1 MSWEVFQTRRF
12 SRQYKKLYDNTA
24 ADVDSAV
31 DEVKKN
37 PEIGERKKG
46 DLAALRVF
54 KFHSKGQVYLLGY
67 TLDDGVRLIYLEAVG
82 PHENFYRDLKV
93 K

>member
-1 MSWEVFQTRRF
+1 MTWAVEQTRRF

-31 DEVKKN
+31 DEVRQS

-54 KFHSKGQVYLLGY
+54 KFRSGGQLYLLGY
-67 TLDDGVRLIYLEAVG
+67 TLDEAVRLIYLEAVG
-82 PHENFYRDLKV
+82 PHENFYRDLKR
-93 K
+93 

>member
-1 MSWEVFQTRRF
+1 MTWAVEQTRRF

-31 DEVKKN
+31 DEVRQS

-46 DLAALRVF
+46 DLAVLRVF
-54 KFHSKGQVYLLGY
+54 KFRSGGQLYLLGY
-67 TLDDGVRLIYLEAVG
+67 TLDEAVRLIYLEAVG
-82 PHENFYRDLKV
+82 PHENFYRDLKR
-93 K
+93 